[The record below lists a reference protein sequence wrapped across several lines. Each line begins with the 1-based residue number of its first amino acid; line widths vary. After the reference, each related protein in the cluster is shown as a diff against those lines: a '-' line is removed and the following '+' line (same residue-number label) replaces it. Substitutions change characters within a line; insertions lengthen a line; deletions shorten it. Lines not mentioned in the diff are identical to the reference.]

1 MKTIKDKNYSFNHVK
16 KRLTK
21 RYNIDITMSEYD
33 DLCKVKICKVK
44 MLGFINKEYQ
54 KNDTQQIYDV
64 VFKGKVIR
72 VVWSDKRQ
80 LVTTVLPK
88 VLY

>member
-21 RYNIDITMSEYD
+21 RYNLDITMAEYN
-33 DLCKVKICKVK
+33 DLCGVK

-54 KNDTQQIYDV
+54 KNDTQKIYDV
-64 VFKGKVIR
+64 IFKGKKIR
-72 VVWSDKRQ
+72 VVFSEKRD
-80 LVTTVLPK
+80 LVTTVLEIK
-88 VLY
+88 